1 MNIYVGNLSYR
12 LRESDLREV
21 FEEYGQVESCRIIT
35 DRETRRSKGFAFME
49 MPNDEEASK
58 AIAELNEAELEGRK
72 LIVKESQP
80 REQREQRAP
89 RRW

>member
-21 FEEYGQVESCRIIT
+21 FEEYGQVDACRIVT
-35 DRETRRSKGFAFME
+35 DRETRRSKGFAFLE
-49 MPNDEEASK
+49 MPDDREASR
-58 AIAELNEAELEGRK
+58 AIAELNEVELEGRK

-80 REQREQRAP
+80 REQYAP
-89 RRW
+89 RKY